1 MNATVK
7 NPVGRP
13 REFNEDEVLA
23 AAVDVFWLKGYGST
37 SMADLLAATGLH
49 KGSLY
54 QAFGDKHTLFIQALQ
69 RYVDLFC
76 SEMSEA
82 VKNAESGLEAVRALL
97 LQSMEKG
104 CRGEDGNVGCLVI
117 NTLVDM
123 GMEDPEVVAVLA
135 KGYAKRIALFAQAV
149 TRAQKEG
156 SLRNDIAPEQMA
168 LMINVMGMGMI
179 ASLRGPMDLETSAG
193 LIEVFLNTLQTR

>member
-1 MNATVK
+1 MNTTTK

-13 REFNEDEVLA
+13 REFDEDKVLA
-23 AAVDVFWLKGYGST
+23 AAIDVFWLQGYDST

-69 RYVDLFC
+69 RYVDEFC
-76 SEMSEA
+76 REMRDA
-82 VKNAESGLEAVRALL
+82 VESVDSGLEAVRALL

-135 KGYAKRIALFAQAV
+135 KGYAKRIALFTQAV
-149 TRAQKEG
+149 TRGQEEG

-168 LMINVMGMGMI
+168 LIINVMGMGMI
-179 ASLRGPMDLETSAG
+179 ASLRGPMDQETSTG
-193 LIEVFLNTLQTR
+193 LTESFLKTLQTC

>member
-1 MNATVK
+1 MNATTK

-13 REFNEDEVLA
+13 REFDEDKVLA
-23 AAVDVFWLKGYGST
+23 AAIDVFWLQGYDST

-69 RYVDLFC
+69 RYVNEFC
-76 SEMSEA
+76 REMREA
-82 VKNAESGLEAVRALL
+82 VENADDGLEAVRALL

-104 CRGEDGNVGCLVI
+104 CRGEDNNAGCLVI

-135 KGYAKRIALFAQAV
+135 QGYARRIALFVQAV
-149 TRAQKEG
+149 TRAQEEG
-156 SLRNDIAPEQMA
+156 SLRKDIGPEQMA
-168 LMINVMGMGMI
+168 MMINIMGMGMI

-193 LIEVFLNTLQTR
+193 LIETFLKTLRTC